1 MKRITTTVV
10 AGVMTAA
17 LVAVAWS
24 SAQALGTTIDAPEPE
39 FVANVER
46 IQPAVPYVVEMRRF
60 GQDGEVIDQTPPV
73 EQVPAEVPTEPETRT
88 DYAPPPQ
95 YEGNV
100 TVTEETPPVQ
110 APTVETSTG
119 DSPPQTVTPT
129 DPETPP
135 PYVEPTPDQIVD
147 VLP

>member
-1 MKRITTTVV
+1 MKRLATSIV
-10 AGVMTAA
+10 AGAVTAG

-39 FVANVER
+39 FIANVER
-46 IQPAVPYVVEMRRF
+46 VQPAVPYVVERRRL
-60 GQDGEVIDQTPPV
+60 GQDEAVTEQTSPV
-73 EQVPAEVPTEPETRT
+73 EQVPAEAPTETETRT
-88 DYAPPPQ
+88 DYAPPQ

-100 TVTEETPPVQ
+100 TVTEEAPPAQ
-110 APTVETSTG
+110 TPTVETSTG
-119 DSPPQTVTPT
+119 DSPAQQDVAPT

-135 PYVEPTPDQIVD
+135 PYVEPDPDEIVD